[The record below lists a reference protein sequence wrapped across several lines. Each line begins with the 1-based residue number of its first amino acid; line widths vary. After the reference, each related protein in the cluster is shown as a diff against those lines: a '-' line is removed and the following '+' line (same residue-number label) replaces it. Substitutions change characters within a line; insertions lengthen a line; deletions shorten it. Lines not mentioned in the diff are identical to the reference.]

1 MPLNFADRTPGQV
14 EAALEAAR
22 QARAAKTEL
31 LNDIKSGRVTL
42 GELLSDSYRG
52 NVRAQRLPVR
62 TALRALPGVGV
73 VKADH
78 AMKMIGIAEGRKIG
92 GLGPRQREA
101 LLDWRDSQ

>member
-1 MPLNFADRTPGQV
+1 MPVNFADRTPEQV
-14 EAALEAAR
+14 KAALEAAR
-22 QARAAKTEL
+22 LARVAKSEL
-31 LNDIKSGRVTL
+31 LHDIKSGRVTL
-42 GELLSDSYRG
+42 GELLSESYRD
-52 NVRAQRLPVR
+52 NVRAQKLSVK

-78 AMKMIGIAEGRKIG
+78 AMKMIGIPETRKIG

>member
-1 MPLNFADRTPGQV
+1 MPVNFADRTPEQV
-14 EAALEAAR
+14 KAALEAAR
-22 QARAAKTEL
+22 LARVAKSEL
-31 LNDIKSGRVTL
+31 LHDIKSGRVTL
-42 GELLSDSYRG
+42 GELLSESYRD
-52 NVRAQRLPVR
+52 NVRAQKLPVK

-78 AMKMIGIAEGRKIG
+78 AMKTIGIPETRKIG